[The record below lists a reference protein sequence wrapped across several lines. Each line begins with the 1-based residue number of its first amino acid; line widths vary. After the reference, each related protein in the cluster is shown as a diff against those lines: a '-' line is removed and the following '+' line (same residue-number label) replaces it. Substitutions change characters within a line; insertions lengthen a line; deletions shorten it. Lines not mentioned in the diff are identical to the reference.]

1 MHFFLYILGGLLY
14 NNFVSK
20 HYIMTDNTQLIADIE
35 DAERSF
41 DDAAIHLAQ
50 VLYRITGDTQLEDG
64 SLLYRELLYQDF
76 CENVHDQIRKA
87 FPNHDF
93 KNF

>member
-1 MHFFLYILGGLLY
+1 
-14 NNFVSK
+14 
-20 HYIMTDNTQLIADIE
+20 MTDNAQLIADIE
-35 DAERSF
+35 DAERSL

-50 VLYRITGDTQLEDG
+50 VLYSITGDTQLEDG

-76 CENVHDQIRKA
+76 RESLHDQIRKA